1 MKLGFLIT
9 ARLKSSR
16 LPYKLLLDLNGK
28 PMIERVIERCL
39 QVVDAGDVILCTSDN
54 VQDNPLESIA
64 FRTGVNCF
72 RGSEQDVLGRLQQAA
87 KMHQFDYVLNITGEN
102 PLFDIETAIQMKQKL
117 VEEEADFIYSEGL
130 PIGCSVYGL
139 KTKALE
145 VICKIKEEL
154 DTEIWGYLINR
165 PQIFKVVNLPI
176 SEDKKLANVR
186 ITSDYPDD
194 FELMSQLFA
203 HFRPD
208 DIPPYDVVREILI
221 NEPNLLKINEN
232 CKQAD
237 VDVEMKNRINDF
249 FKTKHQDIMKLK
261 DTIYN

>member
-39 QVVDAGDVILCTSDN
+39 QVVDAADIILCTSDN

-64 FRTGVNCF
+64 YRTGIKCF
-72 RGSEQDVLGRLQQAA
+72 RGSEQDVLGRLHEAA
-87 KMHQFDYVLNITGEN
+87 ETHHYDYVLNITGEN
-102 PLFDIETAIQMKQKL
+102 PLFDIETAVEMKQKL
-117 VEEEADFIYSEGL
+117 VEEDADFIYSEGL

-145 VICKIKEEL
+145 VICKIKQEL

-165 PQIFKVVNLPI
+165 PEIFNVVKVPI
-176 SEDKKLANVR
+176 AASKQLVNVR

-203 HFRPD
+203 HFRPN

-237 VDVEMKNRINDF
+237 VDVEMKNRINEF
-249 FKTKHQDIMKLK
+249 FETKHQDIMELK
-261 DTIYN
+261 DAIYS